1 MSGVCAAVISYHPSR
16 SALADLL
23 QRLSEQADRVLL
35 VENASP
41 DQSELIAL
49 ANSIAG
55 VTVLPQAENRGIAG
69 GINIVWRWAHDH
81 GCRHLVPFDQD
92 SVPAED
98 MIGRL
103 VAAYEALVEHGLPV
117 GAVGAQ
123 QVSVHDD
130 RPVPFVRFRLPLNR
144 RLWRGELPNDCVE
157 CDFLISSG
165 SLLPVAVLDEVGP
178 MDEALFIDNV
188 DLEWGFRARRAG
200 YRLSGCFAARMGHRI
215 GEAERHLAGLRVRD
229 HAPLRQ
235 YYMTRNRIALYRR
248 PYTPWAWIVH
258 DVPRLTMKALYL
270 TLIAERR
277 REHRRML
284 VAAVRDVRRGHFG
297 HFEAQD

>member
-1 MSGVCAAVISYHPSR
+1 
-16 SALADLL
+16 
-23 QRLSEQADRVLL
+23 
-35 VENASP
+35 
-41 DQSELIAL
+41 
-49 ANSIAG
+49 
-55 VTVLPQAENRGIAG
+55 
-69 GINIVWRWAHDH
+69 
-81 GCRHLVPFDQD
+81 
-92 SVPAED
+92 
-98 MIGRL
+98 
-103 VAAYEALVEHGLPV
+103 
-117 GAVGAQ
+117 
-123 QVSVHDD
+123 
-130 RPVPFVRFRLPLNR
+130 
-144 RLWRGELPNDCVE
+144 
-157 CDFLISSG
+157 
-165 SLLPVAVLDEVGP
+165 

-200 YRLSGCFAARMGHRI
+200 YRLYGCFAARMGHRI

-258 DVPRLTMKALYL
+258 DVPRLTLKALYL